1 MNIKL
6 GVIGLSSGNGHPY
19 SWSAILN
26 GYNPAAME
34 LCGFPVIPRYLEKE
48 QWPESRLPGAEV
60 VSVWTQSIDLSHRI
74 AEAALIPKVVQN
86 LEDMIGD
93 IDAVLLA
100 RDDAENHI
108 KFAAPFLQAGLPV
121 YIDKPIALSVC
132 QMESIYEME
141 KYSGQIFTCSAL
153 RYSDELRITP
163 DDCANIG
170 AICQIVAFTPKS
182 WDKYGVHIIEP
193 VLNMLPDS
201 DEPRNFT
208 RIEAEPDRGRGLSVM
223 WRSGIQSVFFATGE
237 GASPLSIRVIGTK
250 GFKDLY
256 FSDSFSAFRNALRIF
271 VSSVH
276 ERTVPSTKIFNRKVV
291 EILERGRE

>member
-1 MNIKL
+1 
-6 GVIGLSSGNGHPY
+6 
-19 SWSAILN
+19 
-26 GYNPAAME
+26 
-34 LCGFPVIPRYLEKE
+34 
-48 QWPESRLPGAEV
+48 
-60 VSVWTQSIDLSHRI
+60 
-74 AEAALIPKVVQN
+74 
-86 LEDMIGD
+86 
-93 IDAVLLA
+93 
-100 RDDAENHI
+100 
-108 KFAAPFLQAGLPV
+108 
-121 YIDKPIALSVC
+121 
-132 QMESIYEME
+132 
-141 KYSGQIFTCSAL
+141 
-153 RYSDELRITP
+153 
-163 DDCANIG
+163 
-170 AICQIVAFTPKS
+170 
-182 WDKYGVHIIEP
+182 
-193 VLNMLPDS
+193 MLPDS